1 MFFDSLLYDAISEN
15 SKSCNQMAIE
25 VKSRHGIDISKQG
38 IDQRFNDGAW
48 KYIQSLISEVLSTQ
62 ISRSIDIGWL
72 QFFERVI
79 IKDSS
84 KFDLNARL
92 KDKLPGFGG
101 SASEAGVCVQYEFD
115 IKTGHVNDLA
125 ITPANGSDS
134 KNALS
139 TIDAVK
145 KGDLTIRD
153 LGYFTTKYFQEIQKK
168 EAFFLSRLNAQIIVY
183 QKKEGELKV
192 LDFGSL
198 YETMIK
204 GNIKTLDMD
213 VYIGRDNKFP
223 VRLIIEP
230 ISEGFF
236 NKRMKNIAE
245 YNKKKGHQMSQNYR
259 DRSRFN
265 LFITNI
271 PSDKMEG
278 KAIAKIYKVRW
289 QIELI
294 FKAWKSIFGL
304 DNLSPMRYE
313 RLMATL
319 NARLLLVLV
328 NWETIIAHRAYLYKK
343 SGQLLSIN
351 KCFKTLKDNS
361 LQLRW
366 ILENGSKGIERWM
379 KWTTGIFESKHWLE
393 RKKNR
398 LGFEEIISLNVL

>member
-278 KAIAKIYKVRW
+278 KAIYKVRW

>member
-1 MFFDSLLYDAISEN
+1 
-15 SKSCNQMAIE
+15 
-25 VKSRHGIDISKQG
+25 
-38 IDQRFNDGAW
+38 
-48 KYIQSLISEVLSTQ
+48 
-62 ISRSIDIGWL
+62 
-72 QFFERVI
+72 
-79 IKDSS
+79 
-84 KFDLNARL
+84 
-92 KDKLPGFGG
+92 
-101 SASEAGVCVQYEFD
+101 
-115 IKTGHVNDLA
+115 
-125 ITPANGSDS
+125 
-134 KNALS
+134 
-139 TIDAVK
+139 
-145 KGDLTIRD
+145 
-153 LGYFTTKYFQEIQKK
+153 
-168 EAFFLSRLNAQIIVY
+168 
-183 QKKEGELKV
+183 
-192 LDFGSL
+192 
-198 YETMIK
+198 
-204 GNIKTLDMD
+204 
-213 VYIGRDNKFP
+213 
-223 VRLIIEP
+223 LIIEP